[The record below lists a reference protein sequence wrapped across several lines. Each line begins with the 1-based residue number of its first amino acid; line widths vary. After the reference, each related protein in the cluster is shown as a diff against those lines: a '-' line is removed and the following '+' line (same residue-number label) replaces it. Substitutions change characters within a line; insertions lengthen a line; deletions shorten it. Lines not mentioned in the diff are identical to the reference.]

1 MGRFNHPLPRISCR
15 PCFLP
20 PLLGKAC
27 KYVGIFHPDTV
38 DLFHGHAWII
48 PKKKLILGFLLA
60 IYGECELIL
69 RRNKR
74 DGTIIS

>member
-1 MGRFNHPLPRISCR
+1 MKQLNFNLIHGRHETRMGSFNHPLLRISCR

-27 KYVGIFHPDTV
+27 KYVGIFHPHTV

-48 PKKKLILGFLLA
+48 PKKKLILGLL
-60 IYGECELIL
+60 
-69 RRNKR
+69 
-74 DGTIIS
+74 

>member
-1 MGRFNHPLPRISCR
+1 MRQLNFNLIHGRHETRMERFNHPLPRISCR

-48 PKKKLILGFLLA
+48 PKKKLILGFL
-60 IYGECELIL
+60 
-69 RRNKR
+69 
-74 DGTIIS
+74 